1 MEQVNS
7 LTDWQLAEILWDA
20 RSLARDVSNPSPL
33 SKTPAYTRNR
43 YQRFAVE
50 LRRLLNRGLYRRR
63 GPETVA
69 EWTRAINALGSVG
82 RKAVITTGELDDGIK
97 AELDAAYE
105 RAEQAERDRDSA
117 RADSERLK
125 ELVEGL
131 RQDGKRLAAERDQA
145 RAELADAN
153 ELAAGLRAEVKRL
166 LTELDQV
173 RRAGEEEFEYAAQR
187 YAMAD
192 AMRGDACIERDQARA
207 ERDAARVGMEELR
220 EVLIAADK
228 ETTGLREQLER
239 VRGLHRGVCVGAC
252 GLDDACEC
260 EERDLA
266 CDECSAS
273 WPCDTIRALDGT
285 EAGR

>member
-125 ELVEGL
+125 AAARNLQELVEGL

-145 RAELADAN
+145 RAE
-153 ELAAGLRAEVKRL
+153 
-166 LTELDQV
+166 
-173 RRAGEEEFEYAAQR
+173 
-187 YAMAD
+187 
-192 AMRGDACIERDQARA
+192 
-207 ERDAARVGMEELR
+207 RDAARVGMEKL
-220 EVLIAADK
+220 
-228 ETTGLREQLER
+228 
-239 VRGLHRGVCVGAC
+239 RGLHRGVCVGAC

-285 EAGR
+285 EAAR

>member
-1 MEQVNS
+1 MEQVSS
-7 LTDWQLAEILWDA
+7 LNDWQL
-20 RSLARDVSNPSPL
+20 
-33 SKTPAYTRNR
+33 
-43 YQRFAVE
+43 
-50 LRRLLNRGLYRRR
+50 
-63 GPETVA
+63 A

-82 RKAVITTGELDDGIK
+82 RKAVITTGERIK

-125 ELVEGL
+125 AAARNLQELVEGL

-145 RAELADAN
+145 RAE
-153 ELAAGLRAEVKRL
+153 
-166 LTELDQV
+166 
-173 RRAGEEEFEYAAQR
+173 
-187 YAMAD
+187 
-192 AMRGDACIERDQARA
+192 
-207 ERDAARVGMEELR
+207 RDAVRVGMEELR

-228 ETTGLREQLER
+228 ETTGLREQLKR
-239 VRGLHRGVCVGAC
+239 VRGLHRRVCVGAC

-285 EAGR
+285 EAAQ

>member
-1 MEQVNS
+1 MEQVSS
-7 LTDWQLAEILWDA
+7 LNDWQL
-20 RSLARDVSNPSPL
+20 
-33 SKTPAYTRNR
+33 
-43 YQRFAVE
+43 
-50 LRRLLNRGLYRRR
+50 
-63 GPETVA
+63 A

-82 RKAVITTGELDDGIK
+82 R
-97 AELDAAYE
+97 

-125 ELVEGL
+125 AAARNLQELVEGL
-131 RQDGKRLAAERDQA
+131 RQDGKRLAA
-145 RAELADAN
+145 
-153 ELAAGLRAEVKRL
+153 
-166 LTELDQV
+166 
-173 RRAGEEEFEYAAQR
+173 
-187 YAMAD
+187 
-192 AMRGDACIERDQARA
+192 ERDQARA

-228 ETTGLREQLER
+228 ETTGLREQLKR

-285 EAGR
+285 EAAR